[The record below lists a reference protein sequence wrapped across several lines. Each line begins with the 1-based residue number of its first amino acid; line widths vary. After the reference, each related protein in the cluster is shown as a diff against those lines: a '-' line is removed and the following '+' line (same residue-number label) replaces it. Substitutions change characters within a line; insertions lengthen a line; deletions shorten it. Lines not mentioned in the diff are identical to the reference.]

1 MLAMLLGTTAI
12 VALSFPYVVR
22 PLIRMTLERREVP
35 AVYEVGRMTRLV
47 LEGCAGGIS
56 GLGATKLPAPPRF

>member
-22 PLIRMTLERREVP
+22 PLIRMTLECREVP
-35 AVYEVGRMTRLV
+35 AVYETGRMTRLV
-47 LEGCAGGIS
+47 LKEWRWRHVGPWGD
-56 GLGATKLPAPPRF
+56 